1 MKKNIYLI
9 LAILGFILPTYF
21 VLKESIDTGNIMLYA
36 DPKATLDGMLAT
48 RISTIFSIDLLF
60 AVLVFFIWSYYEH
73 QQKKI
78 KGTYISWGISMLFGL
93 ASGFPLFLYLREVN
107 IENNTENEK

>member
-1 MKKNIYLI
+1 
-9 LAILGFILPTYF
+9 
-21 VLKESIDTGNIMLYA
+21 MLYA